1 MSTSNPRDAH
11 LFGPGRK
18 RILTLDGGGVRGA
31 LTIAF
36 LEKLEQEI
44 SAHEGRPTR
53 LGEWF
58 DLIGGTSTGAI
69 IATGLALGY
78 RAGELRDFYHRLGPR
93 IFKRSRLR
101 VLGWQSKFDS
111 GPLMSELQSIIGSRT
126 LDTADLMT
134 GLCLV
139 LKRFDTGSAWM
150 VMNNPRSIYWETPAD
165 GTFVGNRHLPIAN
178 LVRASTAAPGFFDP
192 QLIEIVKG
200 QPPGAFVDGGLTP
213 HNNPALL
220 VLMAALLPTYGL
232 KWALGPDN
240 LTIVSVG
247 TGSFRSTMASRAA
260 TRLTALGLA
269 LRSLAGMI
277 HESEQL
283 VMTLMTYLGQSP
295 LAWPINSEI
304 GDLGPLDPPGGPLF
318 RFLRYDV
325 RLEAAWLRD
334 QLGEIVSDAELERL
348 RQMDDPAIMP
358 TLDALGRKAAHTQV
372 RREHLMPGSA
382 IPAAGSAK

>member
-1 MSTSNPRDAH
+1 MSTSHTRDAH
-11 LFGPGRK
+11 LFGAGRK

-36 LEKLEQEI
+36 LEKLEAEI
-44 SAHEGRPTR
+44 GAIEGRPTR

-69 IATGLALGY
+69 LATGLALGY
-78 RAGELRDFYHRLGPR
+78 RAGELKDFYHRLGPK

-101 VLGWQSKFDS
+101 VLGWQSKFDFK
-111 GPLMSELQSIIGSRT
+111 PLMNELQSIIGART
-126 LDTADLMT
+126 LDSEDLLT
-134 GLCLV
+134 GLCVV

-150 VMNNPRSIYWETPAD
+150 VMNNPRSVYWETPPDSA
-165 GTFVGNRHLPIAN
+165 FVGNRHMPLAN

-192 QLIEIVKG
+192 QLIEIIKG
-200 QPPGAFVDGGLTP
+200 EPPGAFVDGGLTP

-220 VLMAALLPTYGL
+220 VLMAALLPAYGL
-232 KWALGPDN
+232 KWALGPDK

-295 LAWPINSEI
+295 VAWPINSEI

-325 RLEAAWLRD
+325 KLETAWLRD
-334 QLGEIVSDAELERL
+334 QLGETVSDVELDRL

-358 TLDALGRKAAHTQV
+358 TLDALGRKAAQTQV
-372 RREHLMPGSA
+372 RREHLV
-382 IPAAGSAK
+382 

>member
-1 MSTSNPRDAH
+1 MSTSHTRDAH
-11 LFGPGRK
+11 LFGAGRK

-36 LEKLEQEI
+36 LEKLEAEI
-44 SAHEGRPTR
+44 GAIEGRPTR

-69 IATGLALGY
+69 LATGLALGY
-78 RAGELRDFYHRLGPR
+78 RAGELKDFYHRLGPK

-101 VLGWQSKFDS
+101 VLGWQSKFDFK
-111 GPLMSELQSIIGSRT
+111 PLMNELQSIIGART
-126 LDTADLMT
+126 LDSEDLLT
-134 GLCLV
+134 GLCVV

-150 VMNNPRSIYWETPAD
+150 VMNNPRSVYWETPPDSA
-165 GTFVGNRHLPIAN
+165 FVGNRHMPLAN

-192 QLIEIVKG
+192 QLIEIIKG
-200 QPPGAFVDGGLTP
+200 EPPGAFVDGGLTP

-220 VLMAALLPTYGL
+220 VLMAALLPAYGL
-232 KWALGPDN
+232 KWALGPDK

-295 LAWPINSEI
+295 VAWPINSEI

-325 RLEAAWLRD
+325 KLETAWLRD
-334 QLGEIVSDAELERL
+334 QLGETVSDVELDRL

-358 TLDALGRKAAHTQV
+358 TLDALGRKAAQTQV
-372 RREHLMPGSA
+372 RRENLV
-382 IPAAGSAK
+382 

>member
-1 MSTSNPRDAH
+1 MSTSHTRDAH
-11 LFGPGRK
+11 LFGAGRK

-36 LEKLEQEI
+36 LEKLEAEI
-44 SAHEGRPTR
+44 GAIEGRPTR

-69 IATGLALGY
+69 LATGLALGY
-78 RAGELRDFYHRLGPR
+78 RAGELKDFYHRLGPK

-101 VLGWQSKFDS
+101 VLGWQSKFDFK
-111 GPLMSELQSIIGSRT
+111 PLMNELQSIIGART
-126 LDTADLMT
+126 LDSEDLLT
-134 GLCLV
+134 GLCVV

-150 VMNNPRSIYWETPAD
+150 VMNNPRSVYWETPPDSA
-165 GTFVGNRHLPIAN
+165 FVGNRHMPIAN

-192 QLIEIVKG
+192 QLIEIIKG
-200 QPPGAFVDGGLTP
+200 EPPGAFVDGGLTP

-220 VLMAALLPTYGL
+220 VLMAALLPAYGL
-232 KWALGPDN
+232 KWALGPDK

-295 LAWPINSEI
+295 VAWPINSEI

-325 RLEAAWLRD
+325 KLETAWLRD
-334 QLGEIVSDAELERL
+334 QLGETVSDVELDRL

-358 TLDALGRKAAHTQV
+358 TLDALGRKAAQTQV
-372 RREHLMPGSA
+372 RREHLV
-382 IPAAGSAK
+382 